1 MFLPFENPA
10 KNIIHFFFV
19 GFVKGKTRKRIL
31 SFQNPAKNILHLF
44 FVEKYNLENIFWVC
58 QRENKKK
65 IPFVSKTRQKIFFIF
80 SSFGLS
86 KRKIFIFSLLGLSKG
101 KQEKRFLSFRNAAKP
116 KRKIFIFSLL
126 GNII

>member
-1 MFLPFENPA
+1 MFLQFENPA
-10 KNIIHFFFV
+10 KNILHFFFV

-65 IPFVSKTRQKIFFIF
+65 IPFVSKRGKAEKKNIYLFFVGKYNLENIF
-80 SSFGLS
+80 
-86 KRKIFIFSLLGLSKG
+86 
-101 KQEKRFLSFRNAAKP
+101 
-116 KRKIFIFSLL
+116 
-126 GNII
+126 